1 MTNAQELELNLKM
14 TPDQALMLV
23 TNSALNF
30 IPEQTERFEVLASTK
45 NPLDPEFRDGI
56 VFFCDT
62 ASDAVLLMSFEN
74 ASGYDAS
81 VLWDL
86 AGEDYAVLSS
96 RSFASYQNEV
106 FPNLVN
112 ARLLNQFKAN

>member
-1 MTNAQELELNLKM
+1 MANPQEVELNLTM

-45 NPLDPEFRDGI
+45 NPLDPEFREGI

-81 VLWDL
+81 ALWIWQEKTTL
-86 AGEDYAVLSS
+86 YFLRVRS
-96 RSFASYQNEV
+96 RVTKMRSYQTW
-106 FPNLVN
+106 
-112 ARLLNQFKAN
+112 